1 VALINQTK
9 MKLTL
14 FKRIKMKKENLFAAL
29 AAIVLLGFSA
39 CDDKNNDPT
48 PAPPTMTSISISG
61 AEKDFVADLTFNE
74 GVYNNIDKT
83 GDLVKTSFEVTVT
96 GGTATLVDFTLSHTA
111 GKTVANFNLNLSDYP
126 SGDETVKI
134 IPASATSIFNATGQA
149 MSANQS
155 QEGSFT
161 GNIITIADN
170 GNGTGTTTWTAN
182 NTYLLQG
189 LVFVNDGQVL
199 TIEAGTVIKGK
210 PGQGEE
216 ASALIVARGGKIMAD
231 GTASAPII
239 FTAEADDLN
248 GSVAD
253 IDDGLWGGLIV
264 LGKAILNTVPNEQQ
278 IEGIPQTEPRG
289 IYGGSNDND
298 NSGVIKYVSIRHGG
312 TDIGEG
318 NEINGLTLGGVGS
331 QTVIDYVE
339 VIANK
344 DDGVEFFGGKP
355 NLSHIVVAFC
365 GDDSYDYDQGYR
377 GNGQFWAAIQG
388 FDRGDRLGE
397 HDGGTDPESGEPYA
411 IPTIYNVTYLGRGEG
426 AGKRVITF
434 RDNAGG
440 HYVNSI
446 FYNQEKGIDIELLVD
461 QCSYTQFSNENLT
474 IKNNIFY
481 AIGTDP
487 IFKVS
492 VGDGIDPAVEEEANS
507 TIAAYFASAS
517 NEIYDPGFNVTAE
530 KFNIVPTNNVG
541 TNMAPVPGDVFFQ
554 TVNYK
559 GAFEPGNNWTHGWT
573 LVSKYIED

>member
-1 VALINQTK
+1 
-9 MKLTL
+9 
-14 FKRIKMKKENLFAAL
+14 MKKFNLLAAL
-29 AAIVLLGFSA
+29 AAIILLGTGA
-39 CDDKNNDPT
+39 CDNKTDDPT
-48 PAPPTMTSISISG
+48 PASPTMTSISIAG
-61 AEKDFVADLTFNE
+61 VEKDFVAEMSFSE
-74 GVYNNIDKT
+74 GVYSNSDKT
-83 GDLVKTSFEVTVT
+83 GELEKASFVVTVA
-96 GGTATLVDFTLSHTA
+96 GGTATLVDYNVSHTA
-111 GKTVANFNLNLSDYP
+111 GETVASINMNLSDYP
-126 SGDETVKI
+126 SGDESVKVS
-134 IPASATSIFNATGQA
+134 PASATSIYNGTGQA
-149 MSANQS
+149 MSTDQS

-161 GNIITIADN
+161 GNIVVITDN
-170 GNGTGTTTWTAN
+170 GDGTGTTTWTSN
-182 NTYLLQG
+182 NTYLLEG
-189 LVFVNDGQVL
+189 LVFVNDGQTL

-216 ASALIVARGGKIMAD
+216 ASALIVARGGKIMAE
-231 GTASAPII
+231 GNAEHPII

-248 GSVAD
+248 GSLAD
-253 IDDGLWGGLIV
+253 LDDGLWGGVII
-264 LGKAILNTVPNEQQ
+264 LGKATLNTVPNEQQ

-289 IYGGSNDND
+289 VYGGSDDND
-298 NSGVIKYVSIRHGG
+298 NSGVIKYISIRHGG

-331 QTVIDYVE
+331 QTVIEYVE

-397 HDGGTDPESGEPYA
+397 HDGGTDPETGEPYA
-411 IPTIYNVTYLGRGEG
+411 IPTIYNVTYLGRGDG
-426 AGKRVITF
+426 AGKKVITF

-440 HYVNSI
+440 HYANSI
-446 FYNQEKGIDIELLVD
+446 FYNQEKGIDVELLVD
-461 QCSYTQFSNENLT
+461 QCSYTQFSNENIT

-481 AIGTDP
+481 AIGADP

-492 VGDGIDPAVEEEANS
+492 AGDGVDPTVEEEANS
-507 TIAAYFASAS
+507 IIAAYFTSAS
-517 NEIYDPGFNVTAE
+517 NEIYDPGFNVTAD
-530 KFNIVPTNNVG
+530 KFIIIPTNDVSA
-541 TNMAPVPGDVFFQ
+541 NMATIPGDTFFQ

-573 LVSKYIED
+573 LISKYME

>member
-1 VALINQTK
+1 
-9 MKLTL
+9 
-14 FKRIKMKKENLFAAL
+14 MKKINLFAAL
-29 AAIVLLGFSA
+29 AAIILLGFSA

-48 PAPPTMTSISISG
+48 PASPTMTGISIIG
-61 AEKDFVADLTFNE
+61 ADKDFVANLTFSE
-74 GVYNNIDKT
+74 GVYSNSDKT
-83 GDLVKTSFEVTVT
+83 GDLTKTSFEVTVT
-96 GGTATLVDFTLSHTA
+96 GGTATLVDYTLSHIS
-111 GKTVANFNLNLSDYP
+111 GETVASFNLNLSDYP
-126 SGDETVKI
+126 SGDESVKI
-134 IPASATSIFNATGQA
+134 IPASATSIYNATGQA
-149 MSANQS
+149 MSADQS

-161 GNIITIADN
+161 GNIITITDN
-170 GNGTGTTTWTAN
+170 GEGAGTTTWTAN

-216 ASALIVARGGKIMAD
+216 ASALIVARGGKIMAE
-231 GTASAPII
+231 GTAAAPII

-253 IDDGLWGGLIV
+253 LDDGLWGGLIV
-264 LGKAILNTVPNEQQ
+264 LGKATLNTVPNEQQ

-289 IYGGSNDND
+289 VYGGSDDND
-298 NSGVIKYVSIRHGG
+298 NSGIIKYVSVRHGG

-397 HDGGTDPESGEPYA
+397 HDGGTDPETGEPYA
-411 IPTIYNVTYLGRGEG
+411 IPMIYNVTYLGRGDG
-426 AGKRVITF
+426 AGKKVITF

-440 HYVNSI
+440 HYANSI

-481 AIGTDP
+481 TISADP
-487 IFKVS
+487 IFKIS
-492 VGDGIDPAVEEEANS
+492 AGDGVDPNVEEEANS
-507 TIAAYFASAS
+507 IIAAYFASAS
-517 NEIYDPGFNVTAE
+517 NEVYDPGFNVTSE
-530 KFNIVPTNNVG
+530 KFNIVPTNDVSA
-541 TNMAPVPGDVFFQ
+541 NMASVPGDAFFQ